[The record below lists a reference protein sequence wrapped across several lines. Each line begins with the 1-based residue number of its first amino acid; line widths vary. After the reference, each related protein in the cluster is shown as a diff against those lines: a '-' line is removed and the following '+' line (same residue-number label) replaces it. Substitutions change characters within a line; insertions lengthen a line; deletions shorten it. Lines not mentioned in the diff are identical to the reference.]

1 MSVPRSI
8 LVVRARWWV
17 VAALAVIGAGVGLG
31 GVLLRNSRLEPS
43 FEAVAPIAVLRLD
56 GEADAAYNSRLNTA
70 VAQAQAAVSG
80 ELSDGK
86 VSVASDTDQGA
97 IEFLA
102 TSDDPDEALNLAT
115 DLRALYL
122 NSRPTDTAQ
131 DQLAPV
137 LESIATEIAVVQAD
151 LADLSTIRIDEVAE
165 VQRET
170 LSAQLEAA
178 TRDLV
183 SVQARLLD
191 PSLTA
196 AQRDNLETQE
206 SAAEATIAAI
216 GPLLDGLPAS
226 SETVADTQARLEA
239 LVLQRRLRDLE
250 AQYVATSLRQA
261 QGNTEGMLG
270 FPVLVDQT
278 GASIS
283 PPTSVAV
290 GLAVGVLLAVISL
303 LAWDR
308 YRDPIRAVDD
318 LPGLIA
324 IKTTRRGRK
333 SAGLDNW
340 YQAGG
345 GDARRVDI
353 QALRARID
361 RLVGRD
367 KTVLICGVGTP
378 PRDLADIAVDLA
390 AAVAATGRTVMLVD
404 TRVGEASFDSWNG
417 AGPSVAEILLS
428 QEGTVPDRSA
438 IKRLLWDRL
447 PLAKNLMIVPAGRI
461 AGDAVDAVAGLNFAA
476 IVDEAR
482 DLVDLLVL
490 ATGEVADPLSE
501 AVAGRARLAILTA
514 QKDYTRKQDIL
525 EGSDNLAQL
534 GVSVGAV
541 VLIARS
547 STVARSRRTSQIR
560 RPKSSSTHEPAARHL
575 GGH

>member
-1 MSVPRSI
+1 MSAPRSFQV
-8 LVVRARWWV
+8 LRARWWV
-17 VAALAVIGAGVGLG
+17 VAVVALIGG
-31 GVLLRNSRLEPS
+31 GVALGTALFRNASQEQW
-43 FEAVAPIAVLRLD
+43 FQAVAPVAVLRLEGEDD
-56 GEADAAYNSRLNTA
+56 GAFVSRLNTA

-80 ELSDGK
+80 ELSGGK
-86 VSVASDTDQGA
+86 LSVASDSDQGA

-122 NSRPTDTAQ
+122 NSRPADTAQ

-151 LADLSTIRIDEVAE
+151 LADLSTIRTDEVAE

-183 SVQARLLD
+183 SAQARLLD
-191 PSLTA
+191 PSLPA
-196 AQRDNLETQE
+196 GQRDSLEAQE

-216 GPLLDGLPAS
+216 GPLLEGLPAS

-270 FPVLVDQT
+270 FPVLIDQT
-278 GASIS
+278 GASVS
-283 PPTSVAV
+283 PPTSAAG

-308 YRDPIRAVDD
+308 YRDPIRAIDD
-318 LPGLIA
+318 VPGLIA

-333 SAGLDNW
+333 SADSDNW

-345 GDARRVDI
+345 GHTRRIDI
-353 QALRARID
+353 QTLRARID

-367 KTVLICGVGTP
+367 KTVLISGVGTP
-378 PRDLADIAVDLA
+378 PRDLAELAVDLA

-404 TRVGEASFDSWNG
+404 TRVGEVSLDTWTG
-417 AGPSVAEILLS
+417 AGPSVAEILVS

-447 PLAKNLMIVPAGRI
+447 PVAKNLMIVPAGTV

-482 DLVDLLVL
+482 DLVDLLIL

-501 AVAGRARLAILTA
+501 AVASRARTAILTA

-525 EGSDNLAQL
+525 VGVDNLAQL

-541 VLIARS
+541 ALIART
-547 STVARSRRTSQIR
+547 STVARSRRGSNIGR
-560 RPKSSSTHEPAARHL
+560 ARSSATHEPVARHL
-575 GGH
+575 GGN